1 MDMFE
6 ELKAWAEKWNV
17 PYAIKEDDECIR
29 IGFDSVTYE
38 DPMFSYHKP
47 TGRFAWYGGD

>member
-6 ELKAWAEKWNV
+6 ELRAWAEKWNI
-17 PYAIKEDDECIR
+17 PHAITEDEECIR

-38 DPMFSYHKP
+38 DPMFSYNK
-47 TGRFAWYGGD
+47 TADSFAWYGGD